1 MPQSPAL
8 IGVAGGSGAG
18 KTTLAQQ
25 LAAALDAPVL
35 SLDFYYRDLA
45 HLEPDERVARNFD
58 HPDALEWSLL
68 IAHVERLAGG
78 QGVAAPVYDFTTHSR
93 RAETQAIK
101 PRRAIIVEGILAL
114 HHAELREAYRTSVFV
129 EAPAAVRLAR
139 RLDRDVRKRG
149 RTVTY
154 VHEQF
159 ERTVRP
165 MHERYV
171 APTRGHA
178 AVVADGER
186 PFDAVVE
193 RLLGMI

>member
-1 MPQSPAL
+1 MESR
-8 IGVAGGSGAG
+8 GS
-18 KTTLAQQ
+18 
-25 LAAALDAPVL
+25 
-35 SLDFYYRDLA
+35 RD
-45 HLEPDERVARNFD
+45 EP
-58 HPDALEWSLL
+58 W
-68 IAHVERLAGG
+68 
-78 QGVAAPVYDFTTHSR
+78 AAPVYDFATHTR
-93 RAETQAIK
+93 RPETQAIE
-101 PRRAIIVEGILAL
+101 ALDAVVVEGILAL
-114 HHAELREAYRTSVFV
+114 HQTELREAYRTSVFV
-129 EAPAAVRLAR
+129 EAPEAVRLTR